1 MDGRDRKEAMDSCG
15 IELCD
20 FHLIN
25 VDCSNS
31 ALEIWLG
38 SRYFSPTASG
48 RARVTPA
55 SGPEARCSLLSTI
68 RAAYTELHCLR
79 TVCNHRRLM
88 KLSDPNVN
96 LSVLIW
102 QFHIL
107 LPSLSESRR
116 PTIYYAMQYSTF
128 LNLWSLVLGSCKSL
142 PHSVTM
148 AILFHFTY
156 SIPTVPFSLNISPY
170 ICNVISYFP
179 LSCDEAPGKKWL
191 QKWVFSFTSR
201 LKGFPSIREKAW
213 HQLSPWWLS
222 IVARIPH
229 TSAWQSRDPRNRCR
243 DVLWLSWLPPTTHFL
258 EAIIIY
264 NLP

>member
-1 MDGRDRKEAMDSCG
+1 MDGRDRKGAMDSCG
-15 IELCD
+15 IDLCD

-25 VDCSNS
+25 VDRSNS
-31 ALEIWLG
+31 ALAIWLG

-79 TVCNHRRLM
+79 TVCNHRRLV

-102 QFHIL
+102 QFHLL

-128 LNLWSLVLGSCKSL
+128 LNPWSSVLGSCKSV

-148 AILFHFTY
+148 QSSFTL
-156 SIPTVPFSLNISPY
+156 PTVFLQYHFHWILVLIFAMLSAIFLFLVMKHLRRSDFRNECFLSLHGSRA
-170 ICNVISYFP
+170 FP
-179 LSCDEAPGKKWL
+179 LSERRPGISCPHGDWACS
-191 QKWVFSFTSR
+191 QDPSHFSMAEQR
-201 LKGFPSIREKAW
+201 P
-213 HQLSPWWLS
+213 
-222 IVARIPH
+222 
-229 TSAWQSRDPRNRCR
+229 
-243 DVLWLSWLPPTTHFL
+243 
-258 EAIIIY
+258 
-264 NLP
+264 